1 MQVEAHDGF
10 EETSSMK
17 RKAPRRQGT
26 DAALE
31 QVIKRSKKGVKIKV
45 VSGGI
50 IFRKKLL
57 FFL

>member
-17 RKAPRRQGT
+17 QKAPRRQGT

-45 VSGGI
+45 VTGGI
-50 IFRKKLL
+50 IFRKKL
-57 FFL
+57 